1 MNRALWIK
9 AFHES
14 KWLLLGCVLL
24 MFVFQ
29 WLRVWIISQIKVAHV
44 RKILSDYVPEFV
56 QKLLPVSI
64 EELASTSGR
73 IAIGYE
79 EPILLVVLVIW
90 AVGRASDSVSGEI
103 GRGTM
108 EMLLAQPVRRVHLLN
123 VHTVVTLMGIVILAA
138 WAWLGTVVGIAT
150 VELEEPVQA
159 RTFLPAA
166 ANLMCLGI
174 LVAGVTAMFSAIDQ
188 NRGRTIGIAV
198 GLFMFQL
205 IIKIVGRTA
214 DQFDWLRYA
223 TVLTAFEPQVLSRSA
238 GAPTSTILLYNG
250 LLLGL
255 AAVFYLVAVAVFCR
269 RDIPAPL

>member
-14 KWLLLGCVLL
+14 KWLLLGCALL
-24 MFVFQ
+24 MFIFQ

-79 EPILLVVLVIW
+79 EPILLVLLVLW

-108 EMLLAQPVRRVHLLN
+108 EMLLAQPVRRVYLLN
-123 VHTVVTLMGIVILAA
+123 VHTVVTLVGVAILAA
-138 WAWLGTVVGIAT
+138 WAWLGTVAGIAT
-150 VELEEPVQA
+150 VELEEPVHA
-159 RTFLPAA
+159 RTFGPAA
-166 ANLMCLGI
+166 ANLMCLGV
-174 LVAGVTAMFSAIDQ
+174 LVAGVTTMFSAIDQ

-214 DQFDWLRYA
+214 DQLDWLRYA
-223 TVLTAFEPQVLSRSA
+223 TVLTAFEPQVLARST
-238 GAPTSTILLYNG
+238 GTPVSTILLYNG
-250 LLLGL
+250 LLVGL
-255 AAVFYLVAVAVFCR
+255 AAVFYAVAVAVFCR